1 MLVYR
6 YGQTARQIGNLRHY
20 NARFPAT
27 DFPRMS
33 IDFARARE
41 NMVEQQVRPWDV
53 LDVRV
58 LDTLARLPR
67 DAFVAESLRGLAYAD
82 TALPIG
88 HGETMMKPVL
98 EGRALQA
105 LLPTDGE
112 SVLEIGAGSGY
123 LTACLARLAR
133 EVVGIERHADLAD
146 AAQAR
151 LAAQGIGNATVQAAD
166 AFSWNP
172 GRGFDVI
179 CVSGAVATIP
189 ARFVEW
195 LNPGGRMFVVHGR
208 SPVMDAALVHRTVN
222 GTRVESLFETD
233 LPYLAGAE
241 PVPAFTL

>member
-1 MLVYR
+1 
-6 YGQTARQIGNLRHY
+6 
-20 NARFPAT
+20 
-27 DFPRMS
+27 MS

-41 NMVEQQVRPWDV
+41 NMVEQQIRPWDV

-58 LDTLARLPR
+58 LDTLARMPR
-67 DAFVAESLRGLAYAD
+67 EAFVAESLRGLAYAD

-88 HGETMMKPVL
+88 HGETMLKPVL
-98 EGRALQA
+98 EGRILQA
-105 LLPTDGE
+105 LLPTATE

-133 EVVGIERHADLAD
+133 EVVAIERHPDLAE

-151 LAAQGIGNATVQAAD
+151 LAAQSFGNASVRGAD
-166 AFSWNP
+166 AFDWNP
-172 GRGFDVI
+172 GRSFDVI
-179 CVSGAVATIP
+179 CVGAAVASIP

-208 SPVMDAALVHRTVN
+208 SPAMEAALVHRTVN
-222 GTRVESLFETD
+222 GSRVESLFETD